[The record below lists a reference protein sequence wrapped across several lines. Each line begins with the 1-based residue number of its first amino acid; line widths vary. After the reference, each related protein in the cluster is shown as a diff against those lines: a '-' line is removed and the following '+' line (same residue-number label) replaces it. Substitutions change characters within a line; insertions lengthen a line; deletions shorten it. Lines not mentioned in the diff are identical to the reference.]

1 MIGSA
6 TVRAR
11 EGRKRVL
18 ESSLLQLVALLVI
31 ETNQSEVLTMQSI
44 LGIPI
49 AFLVLGLEIT
59 ILLVLVIGWLY
70 GARRKK
76 FKFHHKAVWFVV
88 FLHILTVGLWMI
100 PIAFERLT
108 LALSNPLLYWYQI
121 VHDIVGL
128 LAIGLGAILVAIF
141 LVKGG
146 MPWKLIK
153 KTRPLMFLTIGT
165 WIVAFLLGLYWFR
178 LAWLP

>member
-1 MIGSA
+1 
-6 TVRAR
+6 
-11 EGRKRVL
+11 
-18 ESSLLQLVALLVI
+18 
-31 ETNQSEVLTMQSI
+31 MQSI
-44 LGIPI
+44 FGIPI

-59 ILLVLVIGWLY
+59 ILLILVIGWLY

-88 FLHILTVGLWMI
+88 LVHILTVGLWMI
-100 PIAFERLT
+100 PIALERLT

-128 LAIGLGAILVAIF
+128 LAIGLGAILVAVF

-165 WIVAFLLGLYWFR
+165 WIVAFLLGFYWFL